1 METRRQN
8 KNKKKK
14 ESQIME
20 DIISVQKGMRSE
32 KGKRENGWKIIENET
47 EINRDNER

>member
-8 KNKKKK
+8 KNKMKK

-32 KGKRENGWKIIENET
+32 KGKKRKWMEN
-47 EINRDNER
+47 NRK